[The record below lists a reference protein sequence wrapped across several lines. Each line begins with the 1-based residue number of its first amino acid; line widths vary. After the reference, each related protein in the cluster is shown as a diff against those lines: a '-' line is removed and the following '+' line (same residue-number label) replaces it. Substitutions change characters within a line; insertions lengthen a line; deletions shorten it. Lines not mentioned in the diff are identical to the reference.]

1 MIFVYIIL
9 SFLLDGLISN
19 YLNFTISSISYFTTI
34 YTIISFAVSYNYFSN
49 KKKYLLVLLIM
60 GLLFDIVYTNT
71 FPLNVIV
78 FILIG
83 MLVGYLDESL
93 PSNILTIN
101 IKSYLSII
109 LYHILSYLILLI
121 SHYNSYDLYLLKEI
135 LLRSII
141 MTIIYTTLSYFII
154 KKINPKKIK

>member
-34 YTIISFAVSYNYFSN
+34 YTIISFAVSYNYFTN

-101 IKSYLSII
+101 I
-109 LYHILSYLILLI
+109 LI
-121 SHYNSYDLYLLKEI
+121 
-135 LLRSII
+135 
-141 MTIIYTTLSYFII
+141 
-154 KKINPKKIK
+154 